1 MRTLSKT
8 ARIALVAGLAAAGLG
23 TAGAVVMDRR
33 ADRAKEARHVEAMAN
48 ARLSLAQAIRAA
60 EAAEPGADV
69 AEAKFKAKKGAPRYE
84 VELVRGQEEVK
95 LSIDPATG
103 AVTGQRVKPLGA
115 GEEDDEDAA
124 AVRGVRPGLLE
135 AVAAAEAKGGR
146 VLAAEVEMEGGWPVI
161 ALKVADTAGRVTETR
176 QPATRAAARP
186 ATPAPAPAT
195 AGAAAPKAPAN

>member
-8 ARIALVAGLAAAGLG
+8 AKIALVAGVAAAGLG

-33 ADRAKEARHVEAMAN
+33 EDRAKEARHVEAMAA

-60 EAAEPGADV
+60 QAAAPGAEV
-69 AEAKFKAKKGAPRYE
+69 AEAKFKAGKGGPRYE

-115 GEEDDEDAA
+115 DADEVAF
-124 AVRGVRPGLLE
+124 RGARPGLLQAIE
-135 AVAAAEAKGGR
+135 AAEAKGGR
-146 VLAAEVEMEGGWPVI
+146 VLEAEVEMEDGRPVI
-161 ALKVADTAGRVTETR
+161 ALKVADKAGQVTETR

-186 ATPAPAPAT
+186 ATPAPA
-195 AGAAAPKAPAN
+195 AAAAEAPTAPAR

>member
-8 ARIALVAGLAAAGLG
+8 AKIALVAGVAAAGLG

-33 ADRAKEARHVEAMAN
+33 EDRAKEARHAEAMAA

-60 EAAEPGADV
+60 QAAAPGAEV
-69 AEAKFKAKKGAPRYE
+69 AEAKFKAGKGGPRYE

-115 GEEDDEDAA
+115 GEEDEEDAA
-124 AVRGVRPGLLE
+124 AVRGVRPSLLE

-146 VLAAEVEMEGGWPVI
+146 VLEAEVEMEAGRPVI
-161 ALKVADTAGRVTETR
+161 ALKVADKAGQVTETR

-186 ATPAPAPAT
+186 ATPAPA
-195 AGAAAPKAPAN
+195 AAAAEAPTAPAR